1 MNNAK
6 FREEQKVEKF
16 EIREDFY
23 LDGKKIKI
31 ISGGM
36 HYFRV
41 VPEYWRDRLEKLK
54 ALGCNTVETYI
65 PWNLHEKEKG
75 QFDFDGILD
84 ITRYVKT
91 AQELGLMVILR
102 PSPYICA
109 EWEFGGLPYWLLKED
124 NMRLRCMY
132 EPYLKHVR
140 EYYEKLFRVIAPLQ
154 ITQGGP
160 VIMMQVENEY
170 GYYGDDR
177 EYL

>member
-1 MNNAK
+1 MEISETGGTMK
-6 FREEQKVEKF
+6 TF
-16 EIREDFY
+16 EVKEDFY
-23 LDGKKIKI
+23 LDGKKVKI

-36 HYFRV
+36 HYFRT

-75 QFDFDGILD
+75 KFDFSGILD
-84 ITRYVKT
+84 ITRLVKL

-124 NMRLRCMY
+124 GMRLRCFY
-132 EPYLKHVR
+132 PPFLQHVK
-140 EYYEKLFRVIAPLQ
+140 EYYEKLFEVIAPLQ
-154 ITQGGP
+154 ITRGGS
-160 VIMMQVENEY
+160 VILMQVENEY
-170 GYYGDDR
+170 GYFGDDKP
-177 EYL
+177 YLD